1 MKIIRNNIIP
11 FKGFK
16 AINFFGILFVR
27 KGAKMSEEDINH
39 ESIHSEQMK
48 EMLYVFFYVWYVL
61 EWIFYLIKYR
71 DTNAAYRNISFE
83 KEAYGHMYDKSYLK
97 NRKPFNWIRL

>member
-27 KGAKMSEEDINH
+27 GNAIIDENTLNH
-39 ESIHSEQMK
+39 EEIHSAQMK
-48 EMLYVFFYVWYVL
+48 EMLYVFFYLW
-61 EWIFYLIKYR
+61 YLIEWLIKVVEYK
-71 DTNAAYRNISFE
+71 NFYEAYRNISFE
-83 KEAYGHMYDKSYLK
+83 VEAYGSMYNPCYLK
-97 NRKPFNWIRL
+97 NRQPFNWIRL